1 MIGRTGDGIKR
12 FELGILAM
20 KTIIKEI
27 SECKMN
33 IIGSHFK
40 DLERLIRHSNLENYV
55 YITGF
60 HTNFENYLKSASL
73 HILTSLAEA
82 YPMVLSETKIFGI
95 PTILCGLDYL
105 ALAEGGT
112 VGIYDDNP
120 ETIAK
125 EAIKILKDDKYRKEL
140 GKEARK
146 SMEKIRN
153 NLITKKW
160 VKLLL
165 SLYKDNK
172 GNRGKYFKKLVSE
185 DDKNKMSKEEA
196 KQILNNQLQILI
208 KRITIFGNTNIS
220 KFKSFFS

>member
-27 SECKMN
+27 PECKMN

-55 YITGF
+55 NITGF

-112 VGIYDDNP
+112 VIIYDDNP

-125 EAIKILKDDKYRKEL
+125 EAIK
-140 GKEARK
+140 
-146 SMEKIRN
+146 N
-153 NLITKKW
+153 
-160 VKLLL
+160 
-165 SLYKDNK
+165 
-172 GNRGKYFKKLVSE
+172 
-185 DDKNKMSKEEA
+185 
-196 KQILNNQLQILI
+196 I
-208 KRITIFGNTNIS
+208 KR
-220 KFKSFFS
+220 